1 MMIQPNNP
9 QKLPALASP
18 KPAAS
23 KPAVKENASPS
34 LPSDAAEINFRAA
47 KDSPAAT
54 PSKANALYAA
64 VAAEASDLK
73 GTLPPH
79 EPGEV
84 ILLTRPGFS
93 LTGDEGSVV
102 SDFGATVLGEF
113 DTPGGLHKS
122 VGGEFLHVKLPAGVS
137 VEEAVAA
144 MAKDARVEF
153 AVPNHTY
160 KLPDVKPGQEPAS
173 GEQSEAVTNDP
184 DFKKLW
190 GLHNEGQTGGKVNA
204 DIDAPEA
211 WKLHTGRTQAE
222 GGPLIAVIDTGI
234 DYNHPDLKDN
244 MWTNPNETK
253 DGKDND
259 GNGVIDDIHGYNA
272 IGDNGDPLDAHGH
285 GTHCAGTIAAVGNN
299 GVGVVGVNQKANI
312 MGIKIFS
319 DQGSTNAA
327 AIIRGIQYAT
337 KAGARITSNS
347 WGGGAAN
354 AGIEQAF
361 KDSPA
366 LHIIAAGNSA
376 YDNDKRP
383 NYPSNYE
390 GDHIIAVAATD
401 HNDALARFSQWGK
414 KNVDIGAPGVD
425 ILSTVPGN
433 KYDSYSG
440 TSMAT
445 PHVAGAAG
453 LIASAYPSI
462 SNAELRQALLEGADK
477 IPSLDGKV
485 ATDGRLNVH
494 NSLLIADKLV
504 NGENVS
510 PGNQGA

>member
-1 MMIQPNNP
+1 MTIQPN
-9 QKLPALASP
+9 LPAFTPLASP
-18 KPAAS
+18 K
-23 KPAVKENASPS
+23 ASPPSAAAKEVASNS
-34 LPSDAAEINFRAA
+34 LPSDASEVNFNPPALGKAE
-47 KDSPAAT
+47 S
-54 PSKANALYAA
+54 LYAA
-64 VAAEASDLK
+64 TAVAAAELQ
-73 GTLPPH
+73 GTLDPH
-79 EPGEV
+79 EPGEMIV
-84 ILLTRPGFS
+84 LTRPGFS

-113 DTPGGLHKS
+113 DSPGGLSKS
-122 VGGEFLHVKLPAGVS
+122 AGGEFLHIKLPQGVS
-137 VEEAVAA
+137 VEEAMAA
-144 MAKDARVEF
+144 MAKDDRVKF

-160 KLPDVKPGQEPAS
+160 GLPG
-173 GEQSEAVTNDP
+173 GEVSQGITNDP
-184 DFKKLW
+184 DAKKLW
-190 GLHNEGQTGGKVNA
+190 GLHNEGQTGGKVDA

-211 WKLHTGRTQAE
+211 WQIHKGRNQAE

-244 MWTNPNETK
+244 MWTNPGEIPG

-259 GNGVIDDIHGYNA
+259 GNGVADDIHGYNA
-272 IGDNGDPLDAHGH
+272 FSNNGDPLDAHGH
-285 GTHCAGTIAAVGNN
+285 GTHCAGTIAAVGEN
-299 GVGVVGVNQKANI
+299 GIGVVGVNHRANI
-312 MGIKIFS
+312 MGVKIFN

-337 KAGARITSNS
+337 RAGARITSNS
-347 WGGGAAN
+347 WGGGGAN

-366 LHIIAAGNSA
+366 LHIIAAGNSG
-376 YDNDKRP
+376 YDNDKRA

-401 HNDALARFSQWGK
+401 HNDGLARFSQWGK
-414 KNVDIGAPGVD
+414 KNVDLGAPGVD

-433 KYDSYSG
+433 KYDTYSG

-445 PHVAGAAG
+445 PHVAGAAA

-462 SNAELRQALLEGADK
+462 SNADLRKALLEGADK

-504 NGENVS
+504 NGE
-510 PGNQGA
+510 AAEA